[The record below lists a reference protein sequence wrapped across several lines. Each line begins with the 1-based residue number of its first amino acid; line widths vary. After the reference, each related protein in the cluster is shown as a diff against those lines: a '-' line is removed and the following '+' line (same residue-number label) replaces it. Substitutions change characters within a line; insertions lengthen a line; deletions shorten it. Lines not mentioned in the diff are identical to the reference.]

1 MSGLT
6 NDYHPSDY
14 RLFDFRLT
22 SNNAQLR
29 TLADNL
35 VDDLSL
41 KTDRRDNVKVDLMI
55 CILANL
61 FQASLQWKCLAISR
75 TPEWYAKIPVD
86 ERLLIHSYD
95 FVTAILDALVRHGLI
110 EQYLGQH
117 SDSTGE
123 LTKIHPNDDLKQK
136 LNFLTNADLEYL
148 LQEAEII
155 LRDSNGVSIPFT
167 ETSETTAM
175 RNDIIAYNSLLSRTE
190 ITLTGLTSDDRSS
203 HSDYLL
209 RSTYYNSENSRK
221 VRLRPMRMRR
231 IFNLDFQHG
240 GRFYG
245 GIENMPSDLRAK
257 LNINGQPTV
266 ELDYAA
272 YQLRMLY
279 HMKQIKYKRDAYA
292 VAAGYIPEHR
302 GIYKVIALAALNAQ
316 NEQDCLKGIRNDL
329 RKSDLGGTIGGVTD
343 SKIKPLL
350 TNWINAHAP
359 ISEYMY
365 SGIGL
370 RLQAYDS
377 DIVNELLKHFT
388 RRGILV
394 LSVHDSFLIEAGRSK
409 GLKRIMRSCYRQ
421 RFGFN
426 PEIK

>member
-22 SNNAQLR
+22 SNSPQLR
-29 TLADNL
+29 TLATSL
-35 VDDLSL
+35 VDELSL
-41 KTDRRDNVKVDLMI
+41 KTGRRDDVKIDLMV
-55 CILANL
+55 CMLANL

-75 TPEWYAKIPVD
+75 TPDWYAKIPGD
-86 ERLLIHSYD
+86 EKLKIHSCD
-95 FVTAILDALVRHGLI
+95 FVKATLDALVEHELI
-110 EQYLGQH
+110 VQYPGQH
-117 SDSTGE
+117 YDNHGE
-123 LTKIHPNDDLKQK
+123 LTKIHPADDLKQN
-136 LNFLTNADLEYL
+136 LNFLTNADLEYV

-155 LRDSNGVSIPFT
+155 LRDSNGVSIPYA
-167 ETSETTAM
+167 ETQETTEM

-209 RSTYYNSENSRK
+209 RSTFYNSDNSRT
-221 VRLRPMRMRR
+221 VRLRPMRIRR

-245 GIENMPSDLRAK
+245 GIENMPSGLRTK
-257 LNINGQPTV
+257 LNINGEPTV
-266 ELDYAA
+266 EWDFAS

-279 HMKQIKYKRDAYA
+279 HMKQIKYKHDAYA
-292 VAAGYIPEHR
+292 VAAGYKPEHR

-316 NEQDCLKGIRNDL
+316 NEQDCLKGIRHELRNTDL
-329 RKSDLGGTIGGVTD
+329 ADLIGGISDTN
-343 SKIKPLL
+343 IKPLL

-370 RLQAYDS
+370 RLQAFDS
-377 DIVNELLKHFT
+377 DIANEILKHFT
-388 RRGILV
+388 RRRILV
-394 LSVHDSFLIEAGRSK
+394 LSVHDSFLIDAGRSK
-409 GLKRIMRSCYRQ
+409 ELKRIMRSCYRQ
-421 RFGFN
+421 RFGFY